1 MIGELKVKLE
11 KFEWKNNR
19 KQVPSMNGTGTGLH
33 RRVERRVNYFFQVQ
47 EVYSCFSRLDFK

>member
-19 KQVPSMNGTGTGLH
+19 KQVPSMNGTGLH